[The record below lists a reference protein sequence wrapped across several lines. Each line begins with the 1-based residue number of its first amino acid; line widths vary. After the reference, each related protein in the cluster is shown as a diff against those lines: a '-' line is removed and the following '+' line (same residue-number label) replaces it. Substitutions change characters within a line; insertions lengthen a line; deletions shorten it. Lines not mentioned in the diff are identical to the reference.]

1 MLVGELRECY
11 RRSLEKVGGGGEQFF
26 DSHNFNFPTAAI
38 LITFS
43 FSFFFHILVE
53 KGLRNG
59 AFCYATDA

>member
-26 DSHNFNFPTAAI
+26 DSHNFNFPKAAI

-43 FSFFFHILVE
+43 FSFFSHFSGKRVE
-53 KGLRNG
+53 KWNILLRH
-59 AFCYATDA
+59 